1 MINTTKPIIITGSH
15 RSGTTWVGNIIKNSP
30 MIYYIHEPL
39 TPNSITRGLF
49 DTEIWY
55 KYYDPNKE
63 YQKVESTLNDLFIG
77 QYPLRA
83 VLHFKNS
90 LPNTDY
96 RNLNGINNDKFDF
109 KYLKWRINAYLD
121 SKRLK
126 LSKLNHDQIIPLIKD
141 PICLTAVEW
150 IHKRWKSKNVFLIRH
165 PAAFVSSLLRLNWRF
180 NFENFI
186 KQPELINRFL
196 KPYESDINSPPED
209 FISEASLIW
218 LCTTKIIID
227 YQEIYPNWIYIR
239 HEDLSYNPIKEFK
252 LLFKKLELPYTSK
265 VKRLIKATSHHTN
278 PSEVSDKSKVH
289 QLQRNSKENIKNWKK
304 RLTNKEIKRIR
315 DMTEHISNKFY
326 SDKDW

>member
-15 RSGTTWVGNIIKNSP
+15 RSGTTWVGNIIKNSS

-77 QYPLRA
+77 QYPLKA
-83 VLHFKNS
+83 VLHFKNR
-90 LPNTDY
+90 LPSTDY
-96 RNLNGINNDKFDF
+96 RNINGINNDKFDF

-126 LSKLNHDQIIPLIKD
+126 FSKLNHDKIIPLIKD

-186 KQPELINRFL
+186 KQPDLINRFL

-239 HEDLSYNPIKEFK
+239 HEDLSYNPIKEFE

-278 PSEVSDKSKVH
+278 PSEVSNKSKVH

-304 RLTNKEIKRIR
+304 RLTNIEIKKIR

>member
-121 SKRLK
+121 SKK
-126 LSKLNHDQIIPLIKD
+126 
-141 PICLTAVEW
+141 
-150 IHKRWKSKNVFLIRH
+150 
-165 PAAFVSSLLRLNWRF
+165 
-180 NFENFI
+180 
-186 KQPELINRFL
+186 
-196 KPYESDINSPPED
+196 
-209 FISEASLIW
+209 
-218 LCTTKIIID
+218 KIG
-227 YQEIYPNWIYIR
+227 R
-239 HEDLSYNPIKEFK
+239 AH
-252 LLFKKLELPYTSK
+252 
-265 VKRLIKATSHHTN
+265 V
-278 PSEVSDKSKVH
+278 
-289 QLQRNSKENIKNWKK
+289 
-304 RLTNKEIKRIR
+304 
-315 DMTEHISNKFY
+315 
-326 SDKDW
+326 

>member
-126 LSKLNHDQIIPLIKD
+126 LNKLNHDQIIPLIKD

-150 IHKRWKSKNVFLIRH
+150 IHKRWESKNVFLIRH

-304 RLTNKEIKRIR
+304 RLTNKEIKKIR

>member
-15 RSGTTWVGNIIKNSP
+15 RSGTTWVGNIIKNSS

-77 QYPLRA
+77 QYPLKA
-83 VLHFKNS
+83 VLHFKNR
-90 LPNTDY
+90 LPSTDY
-96 RNLNGINNDKFDF
+96 RNINGINNDKFDF

-126 LSKLNHDQIIPLIKD
+126 FSKLNHDKIIPLIKD

-186 KQPELINRFL
+186 KQPDLLNRFL

-227 YQEIYPNWIYIR
+227 YQDIYPNWIYIR
-239 HEDLSYNPIKEFK
+239 HEDLSYNPIKEFE

-278 PSEVSDKSKVH
+278 PSEVSNKSKVH

-304 RLTNKEIKRIR
+304 RLTNKEIKKIR

>member
-96 RNLNGINNDKFDF
+96 RNLNGINDDKFDF

-304 RLTNKEIKRIR
+304 RLTNKEIKKIR

>member
-196 KPYESDINSPPED
+196 KPYESDINNPPED

-304 RLTNKEIKRIR
+304 RLTNKEIKKIR

>member
-96 RNLNGINNDKFDF
+96 RNLNGINDDKFDF

-304 RLTNKEIKRIR
+304 RLTSKEIEQIR
-315 DMTEHISNKFY
+315 NITEHLSNKFY
-326 SDKDW
+326 SNKDW

>member
-289 QLQRNSKENIKNWKK
+289 QLQRNSRENIKNWKK
-304 RLTNKEIKRIR
+304 RLTNKEIKKIR

>member
-96 RNLNGINNDKFDF
+96 RNLNGINNDKFDI

-304 RLTNKEIKRIR
+304 RLTNKEIKKIR

>member
-55 KYYDPNKE
+55 KYYDPSKE

>member
-15 RSGTTWVGNIIKNSP
+15 RSGTTWVGNIIKNSS

-77 QYPLRA
+77 QYPLKA
-83 VLHFKNS
+83 VLHFKNR
-90 LPNTDY
+90 LPSTDY
-96 RNLNGINNDKFDF
+96 RNINGINNDKFDF

-126 LSKLNHDQIIPLIKD
+126 FSKLNHDKIIPLIKD

-186 KQPELINRFL
+186 KQPDLINRFL
-196 KPYESDINSPPED
+196 KPYETDIKNPPVD

-239 HEDLSYNPIKEFK
+239 HEDLSYNPIKEFE

-278 PSEVSDKSKVH
+278 PSEVSNKSKVH

-304 RLTNKEIKRIR
+304 RLTNKEIKKIR

>member
-1 MINTTKPIIITGSH
+1 
-15 RSGTTWVGNIIKNSP
+15 